1 MAKKNDFDFG
11 EEFQATPETAETH
24 ELNEVAAG
32 TDSADASEKQ
42 TYELKDGSQGSRA
55 AYIREMFLED
65 NLSRKEIAE
74 KTGFAYRVVYSATV
88 NMVNDAEPAGRG
100 RSATSAN
107 IKVYGENKALVKQHE
122 NGDFYDAQTGEI
134 VDADDIVDASRNEW
148 IKEQVEAGVSRG
160 DLAKLLDL
168 SYGVVYNLTKD
179 QDGTRVKHTV
189 ELEDGTIVSRSE
201 YIRRL
206 FNAGTSRS
214 DIAKELEVPYSVVWQ
229 ATKTEKSDA
238 DRFAEL
244 VAQIK
249 TFADK
254 ATNAEDFE
262 DAIAALELIEIAVSD
277 ADAAEADAAQAAE
290 EA

>member
-1 MAKKNDFDFG
+1 MAKKNNFDFG

-24 ELNEVAAG
+24 DLNEVVNGIAV
-32 TDSADASEKQ
+32 DATEKQ

-148 IKEQVEAGVSRG
+148 IKEQVGAGVSRG

-179 QDGTRVKHTV
+179 LDGTRVRHEI
-189 ELEDGTIVSRSE
+189 ELEDGSTISRSA
-201 YIRRL
+201 YIRQL
-206 FNAGTSRS
+206 FAAGTSRS

-229 ATKTEKSDA
+229 ATKIEKSDA
-238 DRFAEL
+238 DKFNEL
-244 VAQIK
+244 VEQIK
-249 TFADK
+249 AFGAK
-254 ATNAEDFE
+254 ATDETIFN
-262 DAIAALELIEIAVSD
+262 DAIAALELIEINVSD
-277 ADAAEADAAQAAE
+277 EDAADAAAAQAAE
-290 EA
+290 EV

>member
-1 MAKKNDFDFG
+1 MAKNKSEFDFG
-11 EEFQATPETAETH
+11 AEFQATPETAETH
-24 ELNEVAAG
+24 ELNEAAEVAG
-32 TDSADASEKQ
+32 DAAEKQ
-42 TYELKDGSQGSRA
+42 LYTLKDGSQGSRA

-100 RSATSAN
+100 RSLTN
-107 IKVYGENKALVKQHE
+107 PMIKVYGENNALVKQHE
-122 NGDFYDAQTGEI
+122 NGSFYDAETGEI
-134 VDADDIVDASRNEW
+134 VDESEVSDLSRNDW
-148 IKEQVEAGVSRG
+148 IKAQVEAGVSRG
-160 DLAKLLDL
+160 DIAKALDL
-168 SYGVVYNLTKD
+168 SYGVIYNLTKE
-179 QDGTRVKHTV
+179 QDGTRVKHDV

-238 DRFAEL
+238 ERFAEL

-277 ADAAEADAAQAAE
+277 EDAADAAAAE
-290 EA
+290 ASEEE